1 VNQMAVRQKLL
12 IAVDETETS
21 MHALRYVAQVASAMQ
36 EMSICLLHVYPEPPP
51 DYYLKGGTLPAYK
64 EKQDAKAERVF
75 DKAMAILAEAGV
87 APGQISTDN
96 RFAEGKTISE
106 ELLAVRSEGG
116 FGTVVVG
123 KRGVSRTEEFL
134 FGSISNALAQHS
146 VNFTTW
152 IVGCDDN

>member
-1 VNQMAVRQKLL
+1 MAVKEKLL

-21 MHALRYVAQVASAMQ
+21 MHALRYVAQVAGGM
-36 EMSICLLHVYPEPPP
+36 EGMSICLLHIYPEPPP
-51 DYYLKGGTLPAYK
+51 DFYMKGGTLSAYK
-64 EKQDAKAERVF
+64 ENQNAKAERVF
-75 DKAMAILAEAGV
+75 SQAMTILTEAGV
-87 APGQISTDN
+87 SKERISTDN
-96 RFAEGKTISE
+96 RFSEDKTISE
-106 ELLAVRSEGG
+106 ELLAVRSEGD

-152 IVGCDDN
+152 IVGSDED

>member
-1 VNQMAVRQKLL
+1 MAVREKLL

-21 MHALRYVAQVASAMQ
+21 MHALRYVAEIAGCMESMT
-36 EMSICLLHVYPEPPP
+36 ICLLHIYPEPPP
-51 DYYLKGGTLPAYK
+51 DFYSKGGTLTSYK
-64 EKQDAKAERVF
+64 EDQDAKAERVF
-75 DKAMAILAEAGV
+75 SQAGTILAEAGV
-87 APGQISTDN
+87 REERITTDN
-96 RFAEGKTISE
+96 RYAEGRTISE
-106 ELLAVRSEGG
+106 ELLAARSEGD

-152 IVGCDDN
+152 IVGSDDH

>member
-1 VNQMAVRQKLL
+1 L
-12 IAVDETETS
+12 S
-21 MHALRYVAQVASAMQ
+21 
-36 EMSICLLHVYPEPPP
+36 
-51 DYYLKGGTLPAYK
+51 AYK
-64 EKQDAKAERVF
+64 EEQDAKAERVF
-75 DKAMAILAEAGV
+75 DKAMALLTEAGV
-87 APGQISTDN
+87 SQEQVSTDN

-106 ELLAVRSEGG
+106 ELLAVRSEGD

-152 IVGCDDN
+152 IVGCDED

>member
-1 VNQMAVRQKLL
+1 MAGREKLL

-21 MHALRYVAQVASAMQ
+21 MYALRYVARVAGAM
-36 EMSICLLHVYPEPPP
+36 EETSICLLHIYPEPPP
-51 DYYLKGGTLPAYK
+51 DYYMNGGTLSAYK
-64 EKQDAKAERVF
+64 EEQNAKAERVF
-75 DKAMAILAEAGV
+75 SQAMIILTDAGV
-87 APGQISTDN
+87 SKERISTDN
-96 RFAEGKTISE
+96 RFTEDKTISE
-106 ELLAVRSEGG
+106 ELLAVRSEGD

-152 IVGCDDN
+152 IVGSDEN

>member
-1 VNQMAVRQKLL
+1 MAEREKLL

-21 MHALRYVAQVASAMQ
+21 AHTLQYVAQIAGCMGMMTV
-36 EMSICLLHVYPEPPP
+36 CLLHIYPEPPP
-51 DYYLKGGTLPAYK
+51 DYYIQGGTLTAYK
-64 EKQDAKAERVF
+64 EIQNAKAERVF
-75 DKAMAILAEAGV
+75 SNGMEILTKAGV
-87 APGQISTDN
+87 QKERITTVN

-106 ELLAVRSEGG
+106 ELLEVRSEGE

-152 IVGCDDN
+152 IVGNEN

>member
-1 VNQMAVRQKLL
+1 MAVREKLL

-21 MHALRYVAQVASAMQ
+21 MHALRYVAQVAGGME
-36 EMSICLLHVYPEPPP
+36 EMSICLLHIYPEPPP
-51 DYYLKGGTLPAYK
+51 DYYLKGGTLSAYK
-64 EKQDAKAERVF
+64 ENQNAKAERVF
-75 DKAMAILAEAGV
+75 SQAMIILTEAGISKER
-87 APGQISTDN
+87 ISTDN
-96 RFAEGKTISE
+96 RFTEDKTISE
-106 ELLAVRSEGG
+106 ELLAVRSEGD

-152 IVGCDDN
+152 IVGSDEH

>member
-1 VNQMAVRQKLL
+1 MAVREKLL

-21 MHALRYVAQVASAMQ
+21 MHALRYVAQVTAGME
-36 EMSICLLHVYPEPPP
+36 EMSICLLHIYPEPPP
-51 DYYLKGGTLPAYK
+51 DYYMKGGTLSAYK
-64 EKQDAKAERVF
+64 EKQNAKAERVF
-75 DKAMAILAEAGV
+75 KQGMTILTDAGINKER
-87 APGQISTDN
+87 ISTDN
-96 RFAEGKTISE
+96 RFTENKTISE
-106 ELLAVRSEGG
+106 ELLAVRSEGD

-152 IVGCDDN
+152 IVGSDED

>member
-1 VNQMAVRQKLL
+1 MAVRQKLL
-12 IAVDETETS
+12 IAVDETEIS
-21 MHALRYVAQVASAMQ
+21 MHALRYVAQVASSMQ
-36 EMSICLLHVYPEPPP
+36 EMSICLLHIYPEPPP
-51 DYYLKGGTLPAYK
+51 DFYLKGGTLSAYK
-64 EKQDAKAERVF
+64 EEQNTKAERVF
-75 DKAMAILAEAGV
+75 DMAMTLLLEAGV
-87 APGQISTDN
+87 SQEQVSTDN

-106 ELLAVRSEGG
+106 ELLAVRSEGD

-152 IVGCDDN
+152 IVGCDED